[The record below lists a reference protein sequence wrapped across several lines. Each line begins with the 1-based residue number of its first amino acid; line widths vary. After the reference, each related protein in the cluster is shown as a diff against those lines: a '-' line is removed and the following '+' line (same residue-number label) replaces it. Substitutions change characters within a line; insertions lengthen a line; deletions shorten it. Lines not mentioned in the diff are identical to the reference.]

1 MHEPHEMTVTEHYV
15 YTLMATGN
23 ALIAFDNISKRPE
36 VFHSNFRV
44 RISTQISKEFLL
56 LKKTLDLEIIKLKD
70 N

>member
-44 RISTQISKEFLL
+44 RISKEFLL

>member
-1 MHEPHEMTVTEHYV
+1 MTDTEHYV
-15 YTLMATGN
+15 YTLMATEN

-44 RISTQISKEFLL
+44 QISKEFLL

-70 N
+70 NQER